1 MEERDQ
7 PVEAHW
13 LNESMSNKDVKEGN
27 VRSLSFNCP
36 VLVEAMNWLASQLS
50 VLYGEANGSELP
62 PIVLVHGIFGFDGD
76 IYCLHQQLDDLM
88 DSGGATWELL
98 GERTPVPLTSKHLKQ
113 RWMLIKLR
121 RVVYCFCR
129 CTNAIS
135 FAFEN
140 LPCHILNVH
149 LVLQGDKDATLDET
163 IDYIN
168 YLQLQ
173 AKEALPEG
181 FKDRIGERG
190 EVHVDWVQEEL
201 ILSHPL
207 VGCFVSH
214 CGFVSM
220 WESLVNTCQIILVP
234 HAGDQFVNAKFMTRE
249 LKVVVDVD
257 GRE

>member
-1 MEERDQ
+1 MRQ
-7 PVEAHW
+7 PVENHSNINIMFGAKSAEHTVQHTEYLDSVSVPHCLW
-13 LNESMSNKDVKEGN
+13 ALNG
-27 VRSLSFNCP
+27 C
-36 VLVEAMNWLASQLS
+36 
-50 VLYGEANGSELP
+50 
-62 PIVLVHGIFGFDGD
+62 IGI
-76 IYCLHQQLDDLM
+76 
-88 DSGGATWELL
+88 S
-98 GERTPVPLTSKHLKQ
+98 
-113 RWMLIKLR
+113 
-121 RVVYCFCR
+121 
-129 CTNAIS
+129 
-135 FAFEN
+135 
-140 LPCHILNVH
+140 
-149 LVLQGDKDATLDET
+149 VLQGDKDATLDET
-163 IDYIN
+163 NDYIN
-168 YLQLQ
+168 YFQLQ
-173 AKEALPEG
+173 AKEALPER